1 MHNHRQI
8 LIHHIQF
15 LIIHLFRIPSQTI
28 PTHYSRTLD
37 MELQLILLSC
47 DIGTNSFISHVELIP
62 NSSFQFHDSSH
73 TIIILTS
80 CYNSQITTHTPSH
93 LVQMPSSHNTHHS
106 PFMNHITHT
115 YQSTIYISHH
125 NNHTQTNINHP
136 RAIKQLNSAL
146 SRPAPRLS

>member
-1 MHNHRQI
+1 
-8 LIHHIQF
+8 
-15 LIIHLFRIPSQTI
+15 
-28 PTHYSRTLD
+28 

-47 DIGTNSFISHVELIP
+47 HIGTNSFISHVEIIP

-93 LVQMPSSHNTHHS
+93 LVHMPSSHNTHHS

-115 YQSTIYISHH
+115 YQSTLYISNH
-125 NNHTQTNINHP
+125 NNHTQTNTNHP
-136 RAIKQLNSAL
+136 RATK
-146 SRPAPRLS
+146 